1 MTDNLRSLTS
11 GIDQALDII
20 APLEYEPEE
29 IELAQNAI
37 DTILTKAEQEAL

>member
-20 APLEYEPEE
+20 APPEYEPEE
-29 IELAQNAI
+29 IKLAKSAI
-37 DTILTKAEQEAL
+37 ETIITKAEQEAL